1 MSRDVKSIFQGIL
14 VPVVTPMRDGGQ
26 DVDEECLTRLTN
38 RLVDAGVSGL
48 VTCGSTGQGPALQI
62 EERKRTTELV
72 FQVCEGR
79 IPVIAHVGAL
89 TTYES
94 VSLAQHAET
103 VGAAGLMAVQPFYYQ
118 LSWRETR
125 RYHQELAEA
134 TSLPV
139 IAYNFP
145 AATGVRFNAE
155 QIVELATR
163 GYIAAVKDSV
173 GDALLLNELLAA
185 HSNDV
190 VILNGWDALA
200 LDAFVHGA
208 PGMVWGLAN
217 AIPEACVELYE
228 TASVRGDLK
237 KARALWRD
245 IWPICHFLQT
255 KGYVASV
262 TAACELAGFP
272 IGPLRPPL
280 LPLDDIGMK
289 ELGHLIEAVTA
300 A

>member
-1 MSRDVKSIFQGIL
+1 M
-14 VPVVTPMRDGGQ
+14 
-26 DVDEECLTRLTN
+26 
-38 RLVDAGVSGL
+38 
-48 VTCGSTGQGPALQI
+48 
-62 EERKRTTELV
+62 
-72 FQVCEGR
+72 
-79 IPVIAHVGAL
+79 IAHVGAL
-89 TTYES
+89 TTYDS

-118 LSWRETR
+118 LSWRETS
-125 RYHQELAEA
+125 RYHQEFAAA

-200 LDAFVHGA
+200 LDAFVPRGAWHGVGTRKRDPRGVRKA
-208 PGMVWGLAN
+208 LRVCVRSRRSEEGPIPVERHMADMPLLAN
-217 AIPEACVELYE
+217 ERIRGVSDGRMRADRIPHRPTTSAPP
-228 TASVRGDLK
+228 S
-237 KARALWRD
+237 AR
-245 IWPICHFLQT
+245 
-255 KGYVASV
+255 
-262 TAACELAGFP
+262 
-272 IGPLRPPL
+272 
-280 LPLDDIGMK
+280 
-289 ELGHLIEAVTA
+289 
-300 A
+300 